1 MDLTEQS
8 LYTPCGTI
16 RYWVS
21 RAGEKRPWLI
31 FLPGLTADHTL
42 FERQITAFCSAYNC
56 LVWDPPAHGASRP
69 FALKFSME
77 DMAQYLRAI
86 LQKQAIER
94 PVLVGQSMGGYLAQV
109 YMALYPAGAGGFIS
123 VDSCPLNRSYFT
135 RAELAL
141 LKHTKWMY
149 LSIPWKWLIAW
160 GSRGTAQSEYGRALM
175 RRMMQSYQKTEY
187 CLLADHGYR
196 IVAEAV
202 ETGRDYR
209 PPCPVL
215 LLCGEKDAAG
225 SARRYN
231 KCWTAREGHPLVWV
245 PGAGHNSNTDA
256 PEFVNSQIQN
266 FCQTLFGA
274 AE

>member
-1 MDLTEQS
+1 MELQEQS
-8 LYTPCGTI
+8 LATPLGKVH
-16 RYWVS
+16 YWVG
-21 RAGEKRPWLI
+21 RAGNERPWLI

-42 FERQITAFCSAYNC
+42 FDRQLSAFGPDYNC

-77 DMAQYLRAI
+77 DMAGYLHAI
-86 LQKQAIER
+86 LQKEGVER

-109 YMALYPAGAGGFIS
+109 YMSLYPAAASGFVS
-123 VDSCPLNRSYFT
+123 VDSCPLSRCYFT

-141 LKHTKWMY
+141 LKRTKGMY
-149 LSIPWKWLIAW
+149 LSIPWNMLIAW

-196 IVAEAV
+196 ILAEAV
-202 ETGRDYR
+202 ETGKDYR
-209 PPCPVL
+209 PLCPVL

-231 KCWTAREGHPLVWV
+231 KAWTKREGWPLVWV

-256 PEFVNSQIQN
+256 PEFVNSQIQS

-274 AE
+274 ET